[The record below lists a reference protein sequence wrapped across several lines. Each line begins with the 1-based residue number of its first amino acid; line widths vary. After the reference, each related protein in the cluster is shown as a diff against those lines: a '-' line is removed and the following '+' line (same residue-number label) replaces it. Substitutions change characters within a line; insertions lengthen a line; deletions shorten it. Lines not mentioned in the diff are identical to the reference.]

1 MASTCTL
8 KPLSNS
14 IHLPRA
20 NTLKHLDVT
29 RPQLSFNRP
38 PRRQRRRF
46 SLQALAPSAAV
57 TVPINMDY
65 LVREFSGHG
74 VSFESIG
81 ESCVVEMALD
91 NGSLAKLMLPSG
103 LITSYKPFMWH
114 GTTLEVLHTTVSE
127 GEDGEAVIQGG
138 VSMDFKCI
146 NDGGMP
152 WSPSNWTLRNVSGS
166 SDKSIQIELGSAAP
180 ENMAEFKCV
189 VTLRHNLLAS
199 EFTVINR
206 RSSSLQLLG
215 CVMNHLTVSTPDAT
229 YAVGLQGSNY
239 HGRRPINTEF
249 SIIPPDS
256 DKKISSTSG
265 GESWAQKAVRGL
277 FSSWETRD
285 GMKDEAVEEDS
296 MIEES
301 EGEEADDYAHMTEE
315 MCRIYMSA
323 PREFTVIDRGRRN
336 SVAVGRSGFDDI
348 YVLSP
353 GSKHDWYGKYAYICI
368 GPTMQTPVSLAPGG
382 TWKGAQYLHNPNL

>member
-1 MASTCTL
+1 MYTVSCYQACSL
-8 KPLSNS
+8 RAFKHQFGFNM
-14 IHLPRA
+14 LPRIMY
-20 NTLKHLDVT
+20 LSIIS
-29 RPQLSFNRP
+29 RRIQL
-38 PRRQRRRF
+38 
-46 SLQALAPSAAV
+46 
-57 TVPINMDY
+57 
-65 LVREFSGHG
+65 
-74 VSFESIG
+74 
-81 ESCVVEMALD
+81 
-91 NGSLAKLMLPSG
+91 
-103 LITSYKPFMWH
+103 
-114 GTTLEVLHTTVSE
+114 
-127 GEDGEAVIQGG
+127 
-138 VSMDFKCI
+138 
-146 NDGGMP
+146 
-152 WSPSNWTLRNVSGS
+152 
-166 SDKSIQIELGSAAP
+166 QIELGSAAP
-180 ENMAEFKCV
+180 ENMAEFKCA

-265 GESWAQKAVRGL
+265 GESWAQKAARGL

-315 MCRIYMSA
+315 MCRTYTSA
-323 PREFTVIDRGRRN
+323 PREFTVIDRVMT
-336 SVAVGRSGFDDI
+336 SLK
-348 YVLSP
+348 LSAE
-353 GSKHDWYGKYAYICI
+353 S
-368 GPTMQTPVSLAPGG
+368 
-382 TWKGAQYLHNPNL
+382 

>member
-1 MASTCTL
+1 MASTSTF
-8 KPLSNS
+8 LSNS

-29 RPQLSFNRP
+29 RPQLFFNRP

-166 SDKSIQIELGSAAP
+166 SDKSIQVIRLLSSVQKF
-180 ENMAEFKCV
+180 NHQQ
-189 VTLRHNLLAS
+189 VTHYR
-199 EFTVINR
+199 V
-206 RSSSLQLLG
+206 
-215 CVMNHLTVSTPDAT
+215 
-229 YAVGLQGSNY
+229 
-239 HGRRPINTEF
+239 
-249 SIIPPDS
+249 
-256 DKKISSTSG
+256 
-265 GESWAQKAVRGL
+265 
-277 FSSWETRD
+277 
-285 GMKDEAVEEDS
+285 
-296 MIEES
+296 
-301 EGEEADDYAHMTEE
+301 
-315 MCRIYMSA
+315 
-323 PREFTVIDRGRRN
+323 
-336 SVAVGRSGFDDI
+336 
-348 YVLSP
+348 
-353 GSKHDWYGKYAYICI
+353 
-368 GPTMQTPVSLAPGG
+368 
-382 TWKGAQYLHNPNL
+382 